1 MIMHRMQVNLVTAV
15 CMLIMMTASYSW
27 HCSALSWRS
36 SSSSLSS
43 PSSLLNMKPAHNF
56 IAKPIITSIVTAI
69 SILNLNPIVHADD
82 GSSMGSNDVVTVVR
96 DEPIKQKLSAADVL
110 KSDIDPK
117 VDSLK
122 DILFIIKLYP
132 SYVESLDYA
141 SIRQS
146 LRQDPVV
153 ELRKTCKKL
162 SKYLPAAQI
171 TSFNKN
177 YNDMID
183 KINELDVVSD
193 MIDEMIVET
202 R

>member
-1 MIMHRMQVNLVTAV
+1 
-15 CMLIMMTASYSW
+15 
-27 HCSALSWRS
+27 
-36 SSSSLSS
+36 
-43 PSSLLNMKPAHNF
+43 MKP
-56 IAKPIITSIVTAI
+56 AKPIITSIVTAI
-69 SILNLNPIVHADD
+69 SILNLNPIVYADD
-82 GSSMGSNDVVTVVR
+82 SSTAISSSNDVATVVR
-96 DEPIKQKLSAADVL
+96 DEPVKQQQKLSAADVL

-132 SYVESLDYA
+132 SYVESSDYV

-153 ELRKTCKKL
+153 ELRKTCRKL
-162 SKYLPAAQI
+162 TKYLPATQI

-193 MIDEMIVET
+193 MIDDI